1 MKWSTVIL
9 ISTLAACGSSRNLA
23 PAMQV
28 QPGDDRSRLISLMGQ
43 PQNRQFSGNRE
54 VLQYCTTGIGI
65 LTRPSDDYVS
75 FLLVDNR
82 VQTMTRYQSRIF
94 GGEECTNYFREVD
107 WRRQA
112 DTTIEIRFR

>member
-1 MKWSTVIL
+1 M
-9 ISTLAACGSSRNLA
+9 LAACGSVRDLT

-28 QPGDDRSRLISLMGQ
+28 QPGDARARLISLMGQ

-54 VLQYCTTGIGI
+54 VLQYCTTGMM
-65 LTRPSDDYVS
+65 SDDYVA

-82 VQTMTRYQSRIF
+82 VQTMTRYQNQLF
-94 GGEECTNYFREVD
+94 GDCTSYFREVD